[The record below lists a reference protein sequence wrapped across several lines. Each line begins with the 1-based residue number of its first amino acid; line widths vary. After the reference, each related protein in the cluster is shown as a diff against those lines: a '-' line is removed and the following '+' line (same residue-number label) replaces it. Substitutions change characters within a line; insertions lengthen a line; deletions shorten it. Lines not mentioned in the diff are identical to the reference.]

1 MKIFYFY
8 IEILDKC
15 LAFVLQWV
23 RIAVDGEVRFASEV
37 VLVAH
42 SEVSCVARSE
52 VCACARGL

>member
-23 RIAVDGEVRFASEV
+23 RVAVDGEVRFASEV
-37 VLVAH
+37 VRVAH

-52 VCACARGL
+52 VCACAQGL